1 MSPQE
6 CIAALDNALAEAG
19 EDIVLR
25 RVVGSGSRVQNIDVK
40 CRARVNSVSVQEIAA
55 GIMQTDQNV
64 ILSPTQINNAQW
76 PGGTVPLVPPFDVD
90 QRVPRTATDK
100 AIVQKRL
107 RTVAFVDP
115 QFVNGELVRI
125 NMRVT
130 G

>member
-6 CIAALDNALAEAG
+6 CIGSLDSALAEAG
-19 EDIVLR
+19 EDIILR
-25 RVVGSGSRVQNIDVK
+25 RIIGSGNNVQNIDVK
-40 CRARVNSVSVQEIAA
+40 CRAKVNAVSVQEIAA

-90 QRVPRTATDK
+90 QRVPRTAADK

-115 QFVNGELVRI
+115 QFVDGELVRI